1 MPSGLRYIQTLR
13 APKNGINRF
22 EKRVYS
28 QNGEDGV
35 IEEIFRRLNVRVGYF
50 VEFGA
55 EDGWECNSAYL
66 ARNKDWS
73 GVMIEG
79 DRKTFRALAK
89 HYRPWSKVKAVL
101 ARINA
106 ENITSILQNA
116 GVPREFDLLS
126 IDIDGNDYW
135 VWQALAQYRARL
147 VVIEYNSS
155 YPPPVNWV
163 MAYDPAHTWDRTM
176 YYGASLC
183 SLNTLGSR
191 LGYQL
196 LGTDAGGT
204 NAFFLRD
211 DCLEQSG
218 FTPLTPEAAFHFG
231 PLFPRFPYRS
241 GPFQEV

>member
-1 MPSGLRYIQTLR
+1 MR
-13 APKNGINRF
+13 APKSGINHF

-28 QNGEDGV
+28 QNGEDGI
-35 IEEIFRRLNVRVGYF
+35 IEEIFRRMNISMGYF

-66 ARNKDWS
+66 VRKKDWS

-79 DRKTFRALAK
+79 DRKAFRSLND
-89 HYRPWSKVKAVL
+89 HYKPWSKVKTVL
-101 ARINA
+101 AKINA
-106 ENITSILQNA
+106 QNIASILQSV
-116 GVPREFDLLS
+116 GVPCEFDLLS

-135 VWQALAQYRARL
+135 VWQALANYRAKL

-155 YPPPVNWV
+155 YPPPVKWV
-163 MAYDPAHTWDRTM
+163 MAYDAFHTWDRTT

-183 SLNTLGSR
+183 SLSSLGSK

-211 DCLEQSG
+211 DCVQQSG
-218 FTPLTPEAAFHFG
+218 FTPLTAEAAFHFG
-231 PLFPRFPYRS
+231 PLFPRFPFRA
-241 GPFQEV
+241 GPFEEV